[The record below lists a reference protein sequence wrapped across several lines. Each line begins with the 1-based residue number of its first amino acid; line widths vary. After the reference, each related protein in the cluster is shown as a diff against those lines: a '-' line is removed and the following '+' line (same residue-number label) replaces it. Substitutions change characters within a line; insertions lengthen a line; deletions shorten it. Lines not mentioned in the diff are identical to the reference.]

1 MFNRKLKPGQ
11 KGTKKLME
19 KYGEKLLN
27 VRYVYNSEKHIMM
40 KTVELLIQ
48 QKPWY
53 PNKNKIPYNK
63 KVHLKIEYGEVQLGR
78 LVKAAGGYWNKEE
91 GYWELPYRE
100 AVSLGLDNRIMN
112 D

>member
-63 KVHLKIEYGEVQLGR
+63 IEYGEFQLRR
-78 LVKAAGGYWNKEE
+78 LVKAAGGF
-91 GYWELPYRE
+91 WELPYRE
-100 AVSLGLDNRIMN
+100 AVSLGLDNRIIN
-112 D
+112 DKNQNK

>member
-1 MFNRKLKPGQ
+1 MCDIYDPAKS
-11 KGTKKLME
+11 
-19 KYGEKLLN
+19 
-27 VRYVYNSEKHIMM
+27 VMM
-40 KTVELLIQ
+40 KTVELLVE
-48 QKPWY
+48 QKPWN
-53 PNKNKIPYNK
+53 PRKRKIAYNR
-63 KVHLKIEYGEVQLGR
+63 KVHLQIDYGEVQLGR